1 MEETPI
7 APEEPILVE
16 VPEETPI
23 DPGIPVLV
31 EVPEESP
38 IAPEVQVQTTSTFF
52 KIARAVGGDSLFR
65 IRVEMALEI
74 NDLPKVRANLIH
86 IAKKVS
92 DNILCTVE
100 GTVDT
105 SNVTDEQII
114 EAIETVPV
122 SEH

>member
-1 MEETPI
+1 M
-7 APEEPILVE
+7 
-16 VPEETPI
+16 EETPI
-23 DPGIPVLV
+23 DPEEPILV

-52 KIARAVGGDSLFR
+52 KIARAVDGDSLFR

-92 DNILCTVE
+92 DNILCTIE

-114 EAIETVPV
+114 EAIDTVPV
-122 SEH
+122 TEH

>member
-1 MEETPI
+1 MEETP
-7 APEEPILVE
+7 
-16 VPEETPI
+16 T
-23 DPGIPVLV
+23 DPGIPSPPPVQ
-31 EVPEESP
+31 EETP
-38 IAPEVQVQTTSTFF
+38 TDPGIPNPPVQEETPVAPEVQVQTTSTFF

-92 DNILCTVE
+92 DNILCTIE

-114 EAIETVPV
+114 EAIDTVPV
-122 SEH
+122 TEH